1 MMSSPTVDTQLA
13 DEGFTLIELLVYMS
27 LFTVV
32 LVIVGA
38 FMIDS
43 LKVERDVTGAADAT
57 SSAQLISSSVQA
69 AVRNG
74 SGVKVLSAGS
84 DGSQMLVARTTTR
97 GDTVNWVCQAWYFS
111 ASDRAVYTKTSPTPA
126 VAIPLPASSP
136 VGNWTL
142 LGSGVTTSK
151 PGVEP
156 VFGATSD
163 SATLNFDVAA
173 GTRAPVRVETKTYT
187 RIKSSTGSPCFS

>member
-1 MMSSPTVDTQLA
+1 MASEPLS

-27 LFTVV
+27 LLTMV

-43 LKVERDVTGAADAT
+43 LKVERDVSSAADAT
-57 SSAQLISSSVQA
+57 STAQLVSTSVQA

-97 GDTVNWVCQAWYFS
+97 GETVSWVCQAWYFS
-111 ASDRAVYTKTSPTPA
+111 ASDKAVYTKTSQTPA
-126 VAIPLPASSP
+126 VAITLPTSSP
-136 VGNWTL
+136 LGSWTL
-142 LGSGVTTSK
+142 LGSGITPSK
-151 PGVEP
+151 PGVEA
-156 VFGATSD
+156 VFASTGD
-163 SATLNFDVAA
+163 SATLNFEVAA
-173 GTRAPVRVETKTYT
+173 GERKPVRVETKAYT
-187 RIKSSTGSPCFS
+187 RIDVPVGTPCFS